1 MTYEKLWGALGRWSK
16 NRFENIIQAAAR
28 IWNPQLPAACP
39 EGEPPWFQKRQKH
52 TMRTHAL
59 AKISSASEAFKFI
72 LKPKSGKKTESPW
85 IIPIFGG
92 RLISKKIEELF
103 RINEHLRIQR
113 NPQVAYNL
121 GLTWEKV
128 QKCLLQQVSWSSHPI
143 SPTKR
148 SPLAVPLGKA
158 VGESWDFSVP
168 KPMHLCRSHT
178 PSYHLQGYNVPFSPA
193 NFFLS
198 LVRPEEIDLSAPRKP
213 ITNGGPD
220 PEAIWNHLKPP
231 ITGWLG
237 CGAVSISSGMF
248 LFFLLDISPFYR
260 WFSRINVHLWK
271 LWKGFRSSMFD
282 WFGGAEEM
290 ALLRVFKGGSVLTTT
305 FVVSVEF
312 QVVFPSAKVRSSQA
326 NTKGIGMEPNLKI
339 GEWNVH
345 PEARLGLKMVRLNIG
360 YHHVSSC
367 IIWLADHHS
376 QKMELWVHPCIPHSS
391 IHPKYQ

>member
-1 MTYEKLWGALGRWSK
+1 MPHSDGFSLNEFKWPMKNYEKLWGALGRWSK

-198 LVRPEEIDLSAPRKP
+198 YGTSGRDRPKCPKE
-213 ITNGGPD
+213 TNNQWW
-220 PEAIWNHLKPP
+220 ARSWSHLKSSEASNN
-231 ITGWLG
+231 GLAGLWRCFHLLWN
-237 CGAVSISSGMF
+237 VS
-248 LFFLLDISPFYR
+248 FFLLDISPFYR

-290 ALLRVFKGGSVLTTT
+290 ALLRVFKG
-305 FVVSVEF
+305 E
-312 QVVFPSAKVRSSQA
+312 VF
-326 NTKGIGMEPNLKI
+326 
-339 GEWNVH
+339 
-345 PEARLGLKMVRLNIG
+345 
-360 YHHVSSC
+360 
-367 IIWLADHHS
+367 
-376 QKMELWVHPCIPHSS
+376 
-391 IHPKYQ
+391 

>member
-1 MTYEKLWGALGRWSK
+1 MKSYGAPWGAEAKTGSK
-16 NRFENIIQAAAR
+16 TSSRRRQGFEIPSCQLHVLKESLLDFRSARSTRCARTLLQRF
-28 IWNPQLPAACP
+28 PQHL
-39 EGEPPWFQKRQKH
+39 KH
-52 TMRTHAL
+52 
-59 AKISSASEAFKFI
+59 SEAQ
-72 LKPKSGKKTESPW
+72 SWKKTER
-85 IIPIFGG
+85 F
-92 RLISKKIEELF
+92 ISKKIEELF
-103 RINEHLRIQR
+103 RINGHLRIQR

-178 PSYHLQGYNVPFSPA
+178 PSYHLQGYNDVPFSPA

-198 LVRPEEIDLSAPRKP
+198 YGTSGRDRPKCPKE
-213 ITNGGPD
+213 TNINQWW
-220 PEAIWNHLKPP
+220 ARSWSHLKPP
-231 ITGWLG
+231 ISGWLG

-248 LFFLLDISPFYR
+248 LFFLLDISQFYR
-260 WFSRINVHLWK
+260 WFSRINVQLWK

-290 ALLRVFKGGSVLTTT
+290 ALLRVFKGGGVLTTT

-339 GEWNVH
+339 CEWNVH
-345 PEARLGLKMVRLNIG
+345 PEARLGLNMVRLKIG

-367 IIWLADHHS
+367 VIMYHLIGW
-376 QKMELWVHPCIPHSS
+376 SS
-391 IHPKYQ
+391 FTKNRIVGASMPTSFFDTPKILYI